1 MINALHA
8 SQQGG
13 TKNFE
18 LEGVTFGWA
27 SFASLHKG
35 ECERV
40 RTGKTRMVPQLKE
53 VHVIRHLWVRINVAP
68 AKMLQVSS
76 CSSY

>member
-18 LEGVTFGWA
+18 LEDVTFGWA
-27 SFASLHKG
+27 SIASLYKR

-40 RTGKTRMVPQLKE
+40 RTGKTRMVPQLRE
-53 VHVIRHLWVRINVAP
+53 VHVIRDSWTKLNVAP
-68 AKMLQVSS
+68 TKIL
-76 CSSY
+76 